1 MLKGGAAGKKSND
14 TVCRQ
19 TEGKGHKSKTFEK
32 GGVPCAPESGKE
44 RNRGQTA
51 GDIWGGG
58 RGAISFGKRGK
69 HQGRGP
75 RVLGL

>member
-1 MLKGGAAGKKSND
+1 MLKEGAAGKKSND

-19 TEGKGHKSKTFEK
+19 TKGKGHRSKTFEK

-44 RNRGQTA
+44 RKRGQTA
-51 GDIWGGG
+51 SDIRVEG
-58 RGAISFGKRGK
+58 RGAISFGKREK